1 MQYENVFRQVSLYV
15 SEGRQELESCE
26 ICPVVVCCVFLIRS
40 VQIHESVDR
49 PSVEKLGGM
58 YAVW

>member
-1 MQYENVFRQVSLYV
+1 MQYENAFQLVSLYV

-26 ICPVVVCCVFLIRS
+26 ICLVAICCVFLIRS
-40 VQIHESVDR
+40 VQIQESVDR

>member
-1 MQYENVFRQVSLYV
+1 M

-26 ICPVVVCCVFLIRS
+26 FCPVVVCCVFMIRS
-40 VQIHESVDR
+40 VQIQELVDR
-49 PSVEKLGGM
+49 PSIEKIGGL